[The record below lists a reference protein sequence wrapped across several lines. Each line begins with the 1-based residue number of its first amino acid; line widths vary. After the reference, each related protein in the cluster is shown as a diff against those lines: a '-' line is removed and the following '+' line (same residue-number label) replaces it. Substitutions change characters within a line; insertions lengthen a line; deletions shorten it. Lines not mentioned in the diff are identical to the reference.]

1 MRLLIVERD
10 TLAAHILGLAAR
22 RLGHK
27 TFAVQDWTEAGGALP
42 FAPTACVSGIEVLTP
57 ESWLPLLSVAD
68 RFPGIVTMLTAT
80 RTPDPAVLLALRA
93 GVGDVVRKPYNP
105 FELIERIARL
115 ADSSGNGRAP
125 EICTLADLSV
135 DLSHYSAR
143 KNGSDLRLTKLE
155 LRLLFCLL
163 ANSGRLAPTERL
175 MTFGWEGMEPPEP
188 SLLKTHIS
196 HLRSKLQDAGGVA
209 IEINARHSL
218 GYAIALSGSALS
230 KEMEAAPSAS
240 TAVSNAERGLDR
252 RSTSKS
258 DASTPAHDAFGG
270 NKHYGPRPDAVE
282 QPRVGG
288 FPRPG
293 REVTAPSSR

>member
-27 TFAVQDWTEAGGALP
+27 TFAVQEWAEIDGPLP
-42 FAPTACVSGIEVLTP
+42 FVPTACVSGVEVLNP

-80 RTPDPAVLLALRA
+80 RTPDPAILLALRA
-93 GVGDVVRKPYNP
+93 GVGDVVRRPYNP

-115 ADSSGNGRAP
+115 ADANGNGRAP

-135 DLSHYSAR
+135 DLSHYSKR

-218 GYAIALSGSALS
+218 GYAITLSGGIMRTDMDAIQ
-230 KEMEAAPSAS
+230 SAS
-240 TAVSNAERGLDR
+240 TGLANPERALDR
-252 RSTSKS
+252 RSTNRA
-258 DASTPAHDAFGG
+258 DASAPTHDAFGG
-270 NKHYGPRPDAVE
+270 NTDYGPRPDAAE
-282 QPRVGG
+282 QPRVGR
-288 FPRPG
+288 FPRAG
-293 REVTAPSSR
+293 REVVVSSSR

>member
-27 TFAVQDWTEAGGALP
+27 TFAVQDWAESDGALP
-42 FAPTACVSGIEVLTP
+42 FAPTACISGIEVLTP
-57 ESWLPLLSVAD
+57 ESWLPLLGIAA
-68 RFPGIVTMLTAT
+68 RFPGLVTVLTAT

-115 ADSSGNGRAP
+115 ADANGNGRAP

-143 KNGSDLRLTKLE
+143 KNGADLRLTKLE

-196 HLRSKLQDAGGVA
+196 HLRTKLQDAGGVA

-218 GYAIALSGSALS
+218 GYAIALSGTPSSAEIGVTLP
-230 KEMEAAPSAS
+230 APTELPDAG
-240 TAVSNAERGLDR
+240 RPLDR
-252 RSTSKS
+252 ASTSKS
-258 DASTPAHDAFGG
+258 DASTPTHDAFGG
-270 NKHYGPRPDAVE
+270 NKHDGPRQHAVE

-288 FPRPG
+288 FARAG
-293 REVTAPSSR
+293 REVVAPSTR

>member
-1 MRLLIVERD
+1 MRLLIVESD
-10 TLAAHILGLAAR
+10 ALAAHILGLAAR

-27 TFAVQDWTEAGGALP
+27 TFAVRDWRESEGALP
-42 FAPTACVSGIEVLTP
+42 FAPTACVSGIELLTP

-80 RTPDPAVLLALRA
+80 RIPDPAVLLALRA

-115 ADSSGNGRAP
+115 ADANGNGRAP

-143 KNGSDLRLTKLE
+143 KSGTDLRLTKLE

-218 GYAIALSGSALS
+218 GYAIALSGSRASAETVGTLTGSTNGAAAGRALD
-230 KEMEAAPSAS
+230 P
-240 TAVSNAERGLDR
+240 L
-252 RSTSKS
+252 STSKA
-258 DASTPAHDAFGG
+258 DASTPAHSAFGG
-270 NKHYGPRPDAVE
+270 NGHDGPGPHAVD

-293 REVTAPSSR
+293 REVVSPSPR